1 MNLNQKAG
9 VLYIVATPIGNL
21 QDITFRAVEILQ
33 NVKLIA
39 AEDTRHSRKLLN
51 HYKIKTPT
59 ISYFEHNRFSRIPRI
74 IASLK
79 DGFSVSVISDAGT
92 PGVSDPAYK
101 LVRAAIEENV
111 KVESI
116 PGSSALLTALVSS
129 GLPTDRF
136 LFEGFIPSKKGR
148 KRRLEAIKDEDA
160 TLVYF
165 ENPQRIARTLKD
177 IYHVIGDRPA
187 VLARELTKMHEEIIR
202 GTVSELMSYFSKKSP
217 KGECVLMI
225 GKDDPHVYFN

>member
-1 MNLNQKAG
+1 ML
-9 VLYIVATPIGNL
+9 
-21 QDITFRAVEILQ
+21 FRSQVF
-33 NVKLIA
+33 
-39 AEDTRHSRKLLN
+39 
-51 HYKIKTPT
+51 P
-59 ISYFEHNRFSRIPRI
+59 
-74 IASLK
+74 
-79 DGFSVSVISDAGT
+79 
-92 PGVSDPAYK
+92 
-101 LVRAAIEENV
+101 
-111 KVESI
+111 
-116 PGSSALLTALVSS
+116 
-129 GLPTDRF
+129 LPTDRF

-148 KRRLEAIKDEDA
+148 KKRLEAIKDEDA